1 VKKIPMLL
9 LWLGAAISIS
19 EIFTGGMLASLGLA
33 RGLGAILAGHL
44 IGAGFLAYAGYIS
57 FLRKANAMESVAES
71 FGSGGRIIALCN
83 VVQLLGWTIVMV
95 VQAGS
100 ALTGLIPAIPFSL
113 AALILALLVL
123 IWALMF
129 GSPVGQGI
137 HSLIV
142 ALLAILC
149 VVLFAEAAGMGGPA
163 GSGMGRV
170 PENPVSLML
179 AIELSIAMPV
189 SWLPLVGDYSYKADK
204 PVTAALMPFAGYFA
218 GSVLMYALG
227 LFIAVQGGGD
237 IFTFIAGSRFR
248 LIACAVV
255 LLSTLTT
262 AFLDLYSAVVSL
274 GACRGGKKSPDRR
287 FFGVLRAKRDKP
299 LGQIGGPRKAEAGEG
314 GGRLNTRSWRRWDRL
329 ALLGA
334 GLFTLIVSALF
345 PVERY
350 GDFLTAFLTLIGMVF
365 VPVYALLF
373 IDFLFRRREAEEE
386 KRSGVPALRR
396 LLIAAAGMAGYQI
409 FTRYEL
415 GIPSLLS
422 MALVWALYLIDRY
435 AGKVF
440 VK

>member
-1 VKKIPMLL
+1 MKKLPMLL
-9 LWLGAAISIS
+9 LWIGAAISIS

-33 RGLGAILAGHL
+33 RGLMTILIGHL
-44 IGAGFLAYAGYIS
+44 IGAGFLACAGYIS
-57 FLRKANAMESVAES
+57 FLRKANAMEIVAEC
-71 FGSGGRIIALCN
+71 FGPGGRIIAFCN

-100 ALTGLIPAIPFSL
+100 ALTGLIPALPFSL
-113 AALILALLVL
+113 GALVLALLVL

-129 GSPVGQGI
+129 GSPAGQGI
-137 HSLIV
+137 HSFIV

-149 VVLFAEAAGMGGPA
+149 VVLFAEAAGLGGAA
-163 GSGMGRV
+163 GSAGEAFTGGGVSGHPM
-170 PENPVSLML
+170 SLML
-179 AIELSIAMPV
+179 AVELSIAMPV
-189 SWLPLVGDYSYKADK
+189 SWLPLVGDYSHKADS

-248 LIACAVV
+248 LVACAVV

-274 GACRGGKKSPDRR
+274 GQ
-287 FFGVLRAKRDKP
+287 LT
-299 LGQIGGPRKAEAGEG
+299 GPRKRGKAGEKG
-314 GGRLNTRSWRRWDRL
+314 GPGGRDRL
-329 ALLGA
+329 SLLGA
-334 GLFTLIVSALF
+334 GIFTLIVSALF

-350 GDFLTAFLTLIGMVF
+350 SSFLTAFLTVIGMVF

-373 IDFLFRRREAEEE
+373 IDFLFRRGKRTAADGE
-386 KRSGVPALRR
+386 KRSGAAFLR
-396 LLIAAAGMAGYQI
+396 LLFIAALGMGGYRL

-422 MALVWALYLIDRY
+422 MALVWALYLANRY

-440 VK
+440 ERFPKRDPSVRC

>member
-1 VKKIPMLL
+1 MLL

-33 RGLGAILAGHL
+33 RGLAAILAGHL
-44 IGAGFLAYAGYIS
+44 IGVGFLAYAGYIS
-57 FLRKANAMESVAES
+57 FLRKANAMESVAEC
-71 FGSGGRIIALCN
+71 FGSWGRIIALCN

-113 AALILALLVL
+113 AALILALLAL

-129 GSPVGQGI
+129 GSPAGQGI

-149 VVLFAEAAGMGGPA
+149 VVLFVEAAGLGGRAGNGAGAGRGIGIPA
-163 GSGMGRV
+163 S
-170 PENPVSLML
+170 PVSLML

-189 SWLPLVGDYSYKADK
+189 SWLPLVGDYSCKADK

-248 LIACAVV
+248 LTACAVV

-274 GACRGGKKSPDRR
+274 R
-287 FFGVLRAKRDKP
+287 
-299 LGQIGGPRKAEAGEG
+299 QITGPRKAEAGG
-314 GGRLNTRSWRRWDRL
+314 GGGNLKTGSWWKGDRL
-329 ALLGA
+329 PLLGA

-350 GDFLTAFLTLIGMVF
+350 SDFLTAFLTVIGMVF

-373 IDFLFRRREAEEE
+373 IDFLFRRREREG
-386 KRSGVPALRR
+386 KRGAASRPSASSLSPPWVWRGTIFLP
-396 LLIAAAGMAGYQI
+396 AAGWVSPL
-409 FTRYEL
+409 F
-415 GIPSLLS
+415 
-422 MALVWALYLIDRY
+422 
-435 AGKVF
+435 
-440 VK
+440 

>member
-1 VKKIPMLL
+1 MKKIPMLL

-33 RGLGAILAGHL
+33 RGLAAILAGHL

-100 ALTGLIPAIPFSL
+100 ALTGLIPAVPFSL

-129 GSPVGQGI
+129 GSPAGQGI

-142 ALLAILC
+142 ALLALLC
-149 VVLFAEAAGMGGPA
+149 VVLFLEAAGLSGPA
-163 GSGMGRV
+163 GSGVGGAPGSPM
-170 PENPVSLML
+170 SLML

-274 GACRGGKKSPDRR
+274 G
-287 FFGVLRAKRDKP
+287 
-299 LGQIGGPRKAEAGEG
+299 QISGPRKAAAGEG
-314 GGRLNTRSWRRWDRL
+314 RLKTRSWWSRDRL
-329 ALLGA
+329 SLLGA

-350 GDFLTAFLTLIGMVF
+350 SDFLTAFLTVIGMVF

-373 IDFLFRRREAEEE
+373 IDFLFRRRGREGE
-386 KRSGVPALRR
+386 KRIGVPALRL

-422 MALVWALYLIDRY
+422 MALVWTLYLVNRY

>member
-1 VKKIPMLL
+1 MKKTPMLL

-33 RGLGAILAGHL
+33 RGLAAILVGHL

-57 FLRKANAMESVAES
+57 FLRKANAMEAVAES
-71 FGSGGRIIALCN
+71 FGSAARIIALCN

-100 ALTGLIPAIPFSL
+100 ALTGMIPALPFSL

-142 ALLAILC
+142 ALLAVLC
-149 VVLFAEAAGMGGPA
+149 VVLFVEASGLGTPGSGTGNGAGGAAGALG
-163 GSGMGRV
+163 
-170 PENPVSLML
+170 NPVSLML
-179 AIELSIAMPV
+179 AVELSIAMPV
-189 SWLPLVGDYSYKADK
+189 SWLPLVGDYSRQADDS
-204 PVTAALMPFAGYFA
+204 VTAALMPLAGYFT

-274 GACRGGKKSPDRR
+274 GACR
-287 FFGVLRAKRDKP
+287 AKGDKVP
-299 LGQIGGPRKAEAGEG
+299 ERLSGPRKTGEAGKTG
-314 GGRLNTRSWRRWDRL
+314 GGGLAAGFWRNRDRRY
-329 ALLGA
+329 LLGA

-350 GDFLTAFLTLIGMVF
+350 SDFLTAFLTVIGMVF

-373 IDFLFRRREAEEE
+373 IDFLFRRGERKAAEGG
-386 KRSGVPALRR
+386 KKNGPVLR
-396 LLIAAAGMAGYQI
+396 LLIIAAAGMAGYWI
-409 FTRYEL
+409 FARYEL
-415 GIPSLLS
+415 GVPSLLS
-422 MALVWALYLIDRY
+422 MALVWGLYLVNRY

-440 VK
+440 LK